1 MSLIYYCTWNFF
13 RQLMLVIW
21 LKYNTS
27 TYLNRYLENKMK
39 LFIFAILLTI
49 SLAEK
54 NDWPCPSEDVNFSGH
69 DVERV
74 DGVDS
79 WSECGQI
86 CNVYPNC
93 KYWTYEP
100 SGWVYLFVNQLMGQL
115 ISFFQLSTDLMGMDA
130 GWKAVIMAWS
140 VKMATFQEKKVVHRY
155 FNR

>member
-1 MSLIYYCTWNFF
+1 MGDARNLIEKQY
-13 RQLMLVIW
+13 
-21 LKYNTS
+21 
-27 TYLNRYLENKMK
+27 NRYLENKMK

-100 SGWVYLFVNQLMGQL
+100 SGPHGHGCWMKSSDNGMERKNGY
-115 ISFFQLSTDLMGMDA
+115 ISG
-130 GWKAVIMAWS
+130 
-140 VKMATFQEKKVVHRY
+140 EKSCS
-155 FNR
+155 